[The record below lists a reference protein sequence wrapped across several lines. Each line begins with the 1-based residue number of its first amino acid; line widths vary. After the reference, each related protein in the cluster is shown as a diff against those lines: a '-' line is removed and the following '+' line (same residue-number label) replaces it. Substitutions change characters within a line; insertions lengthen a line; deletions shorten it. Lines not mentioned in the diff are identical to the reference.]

1 MRLVEYFFELF
12 YYTTFLK
19 SLDFSQ
25 LPYENVAKRYKQ
37 LLSASLQSAKKAGRQ
52 EREWGMGLFP
62 VCAWIDETVLSSDWE
77 EKDKW
82 LRNPLQLVF
91 FKTMNAGEEFFSRL
105 DGIDPSAREVREV
118 YDYCLT
124 LGFRGRYFH
133 PNDAD
138 ELGEVVRANL
148 HCITGSGG
156 VTFPGIFFPEAYPE
170 PPEGRGRR
178 PRLMP
183 FSWMTLAGI
192 VLPVVVFAVLYYLF
206 RGNLDTFAGLF
217 ARQ

>member
-52 EREWGMGLFP
+52 EREWGMGFFP
-62 VCAWIDETVLSSDWE
+62 VCAWIDETVLCSDWE

-156 VTFPGIFFPEAYPE
+156 VTFPKVFFPEAYPE
-170 PPEGRGRR
+170 PPDGRGRR

>member
-52 EREWGMGLFP
+52 ERDWGMGLFP
-62 VCAWIDETVLSSDWE
+62 VCAWIDETVLCSDWQD
-77 EKDKW
+77 KDKW

-105 DGIDPSAREVREV
+105 EGLDPASREVREV

-133 PNDAD
+133 PRDAD
-138 ELGEVVRANL
+138 ALGEVVRANL
-148 HCITGSGG
+148 RHITGGKGCRSPGFTSPRHTPNRRTVTDGG
-156 VTFPGIFFPEAYPE
+156 PA
-170 PPEGRGRR
+170 
-178 PRLMP
+178 
-183 FSWMTLAGI
+183 
-192 VLPVVVFAVLYYLF
+192 
-206 RGNLDTFAGLF
+206 
-217 ARQ
+217 